1 MAFFRPDWL
10 LTEPMEFLLTRI
22 LWLRR
27 SKWQFLMAGL
37 AFLIGLSVML
47 TAFQAW
53 MKVNEVMQAQKQR
66 GQFLIL
72 NKKVSLANTL
82 GLASSG
88 FSPLEIRAIQHQPFF
103 KNLGVV
109 KSNQFQASIRAKSYI
124 QFYTMAFFESVSP
137 GFLDAET
144 EEFKWKEGQRDLP
157 IVVSQD
163 FLNLYNFGFA
173 LSQGLPQV
181 SRDALKLVRFD
192 VEINGPGGR
201 EVFEGRIVGFSERI
215 ASVLVPMEFMDWAN
229 TQIGKKEEIAPSR
242 LIARVESTGDP
253 AMTDFLKKNR
263 ITTDQERL
271 QLGKT
276 GSVLNTV
283 MQSLAVLGAVFM
295 SLALIM
301 FSMNF
306 RLILAEAAGDIKLL
320 IELGYRHTRIGLNLL
335 SYFAVFVVLLFLVC
349 SYIMLQT
356 NTWLSHTL
364 KGQGLDIGE
373 SGFPGLALLLGAGFS
388 LSIIL
393 INGFLIL
400 RQLRRIA

>member
-1 MAFFRPDWL
+1 MK
-10 LTEPMEFLLTRI
+10 FLLTRI

-53 MKVNEVMQAQKQR
+53 IKVNEVMQVQKER

-88 FSPLEIRAIQHQPFF
+88 FSPIEIQSIRNQTFF
-103 KNLGVV
+103 KHLGVV

-144 EEFKWKEGQRDLP
+144 EEFTWKPGQRDLP

-181 SRDALKLVRFD
+181 SRDALKLVRLW
-192 VEINGPGGR
+192 IGPTRKSGR
-201 EVFEGRIVGFSERI
+201 KRRYR
-215 ASVLVPMEFMDWAN
+215 P
-229 TQIGKKEEIAPSR
+229 
-242 LIARVESTGDP
+242 P
-253 AMTDFLKKNR
+253 A
-263 ITTDQERL
+263 
-271 QLGKT
+271 
-276 GSVLNTV
+276 
-283 MQSLAVLGAVFM
+283 
-295 SLALIM
+295 
-301 FSMNF
+301 
-306 RLILAEAAGDIKLL
+306 
-320 IELGYRHTRIGLNLL
+320 
-335 SYFAVFVVLLFLVC
+335 
-349 SYIMLQT
+349 
-356 NTWLSHTL
+356 
-364 KGQGLDIGE
+364 
-373 SGFPGLALLLGAGFS
+373 
-388 LSIIL
+388 
-393 INGFLIL
+393 
-400 RQLRRIA
+400 